1 MDFEV
6 EKLSPVLGAE
16 IKGLD
21 LSKPIDAETIAA
33 LRETWLEHLVLLF
46 RNQELDDA
54 EQAQFA
60 SYFGELSSHIL
71 RPAAGQETDAHPN
84 VMLITNIRENGE
96 PIGSLPDG
104 ELNFHSDSAFLEI
117 PLMATV
123 LYGIQIP
130 SEGGNTRFA
139 NMYKVYDALNPDTR
153 SRLEGRRAVNVY
165 DFHTMV
171 KTKRADRAKA
181 KFADHPAIRIHPETD
196 GKVIYINRL
205 MTEEFIDMPEAES
218 DGLLAELF
226 EFTERPEFY
235 YEHVW
240 RVGDLLMW
248 DNRCTQHARTDF
260 PASETRVLKRVGIE
274 GDRPY

>member
-21 LSKPIDAETIAA
+21 LSQPLDSETVAA
-33 LRETWLEHLVLLF
+33 LREVWLSHLVLLF
-46 RNQELDDA
+46 RGQDLSEA
-54 EQAQFA
+54 EQSQFA
-60 SYFGELSSHIL
+60 GYFSAPTPQRN
-71 RPAAGQETDAHPN
+71 RPPAGQEIDIHPN
-84 VMLITNIRENGE
+84 VMLITNLRDNGE
-96 PIGSLPDG
+96 PIGHLPDG
-104 ELNFHSDSAFLEI
+104 ELNFHSDSAFLEH

-139 NMYKVYDALNPDTR
+139 NMYKVYDALDPTTR
-153 SRLEGRRAVNVY
+153 SHLEGRRAVNVY
-165 DFHTMV
+165 DFATMV
-171 KTKRADRAKA
+171 KTGRADRAKA
-181 KFADHPAIRIHPETD
+181 QFADHPAIRTHPETG
-196 GKVIYINRL
+196 GKVIYVNRL
-205 MTEEFIDMPEAES
+205 MTEEFVDMTEAES
-218 DGLLAELF
+218 DALLAELF
-226 EFTERPEFY
+226 EFTERSEFY

-260 PASETRVLKRVGIE
+260 PATETRILKRVGIE